1 MQHTIKKL
9 LLLGLIPFL
18 TYAQET
24 AKPEIIN
31 PKGNWYFGAEMGLNT
46 ITSFDL
52 GEPNKS
58 FQGGVLAEYYTGR
71 HWSLSGRIKYFETGV
86 SFYRPNTHTG
96 GWFDLGH
103 DSSLGTFSGAVIAI
117 PLDIKWEFRMHENF
131 RGYLKTGLVYN
142 YETQSN
148 YNFSE
153 NVSTNHAKDFGSFNT
168 GIGFSYFL
176 NKKMAVYVDLES
188 YSFGGQKASY
198 QNLVLWD
205 TVYYTENSH
214 LNFGIKYN
222 FKK

>member
-1 MQHTIKKL
+1 MQYTIKKL
-9 LLLGLIPFL
+9 LQLVLLPFF
-18 TYAQET
+18 TNAQDN
-24 AKPEIIN
+24 PEIVN
-31 PKGNWYFGAEMGLNT
+31 PKGNWYFGAEIGLNT

-58 FQGGVLAEYYTGR
+58 FQGGVLAEYYTCR

-86 SFYRPNTHTG
+86 SFYRPNTHSG
-96 GWFDLGH
+96 SWFDLGH
-103 DSSLGTFSGAVIAI
+103 DASYGTFKGAVIAI
-117 PLDIKWEFRMHENF
+117 PLNIKWEFRIHKNF
-131 RGYLKTGLVYN
+131 RGYFKTGFVYN
-142 YETQSN
+142 YETKNN

-153 NVSTNHAKDFGSFNT
+153 NVNTNHSKDFGSFNT

-176 NKKMAVYVDLES
+176 NKKLAVYIDSES

-198 QNLVLWD
+198 QNLILWD

>member
-1 MQHTIKKL
+1 MKTKIL
-9 LLLGLIPFL
+9 LLLIPFL
-18 TYAQET
+18 TNAQET
-24 AKPEIIN
+24 TKTEIVN
-31 PKGNWYFGAEMGLNT
+31 PKGKWYFGAELGLNT
-46 ITSFDL
+46 ITSYTL
-52 GEPNKS
+52 NEPNKS

-86 SFYRPNTHTG
+86 SFQRPNTHSG

-103 DSSLGTFSGAVIAI
+103 DASFGSFNGAVIAI
-117 PLDIKWEFRMHENF
+117 PLNIKWEFTMHQNF

-153 NVSTNHAKDFGSFNT
+153 NINTNHAKDFGSFNT
-168 GIGFSYFL
+168 DIGFSYFL
-176 NKKMAVYVDLES
+176 NQKMAVYIELEN
-188 YSFGGQKASY
+188 YTFGGRKASY